1 MLNNVKAWFN
11 GFHESY
17 LWPVINQD
25 GLATFMKHLFWF
37 FLLLTAAAHS
47 LAQSGTNTGKI
58 TGSLTDSTTNKPVP
72 YATVALLEGTR
83 LITGTTTNGDGAFV
97 LPTLPFGTFALTVSF
112 VGYRSQ
118 TRPVTLSADAP
129 TLTLGPIKLA
139 PEGKLLGEV
148 TVTGQKALI
157 EDKGDRL
164 VYNAEQDISNAGG
177 TAADVMRKVPML
189 SVDVSGNVQMRGSG
203 NIKVLINGKPSAMMA
218 RNLADAL
225 RQMPANTI
233 KAIEVITSPGAK
245 YDAEGSAGVINII
258 TKKALQGFNGS
269 VRAAAGA
276 YDRVYRTVGASLN
289 LRTKKVGIALSL
301 NPNQF
306 QQINRSESSRTT
318 LVNGQPINTLTQQ
331 SSSSNLSTAG
341 NGELSIDYDLDSTN
355 RLNATA
361 TIWGGDFPSNSVTF
375 NRLSAPDGTL
385 LQQFR
390 NDIRFKNPYGN
401 SQIDLGYTKT
411 FIPKKGVAGTRE
423 LSILTQYSRMPDNYF
438 YDTDRYSSASLT
450 DYNQL
455 VYRQHS
461 SNYSRNKEYTV
472 QTDYTHPFTLSRDT
486 TAIKLDLGAK
496 AILRNIGS
504 EFRVDQSEDGVSE
517 WVPVPTL
524 SNDFAY
530 RQRVYSGYMALTV
543 SDRHKWNLNTG
554 LRLEQTVID
563 GDFVTTQTKLSS
575 RYRNLLPSIMLSK
588 GLGINTLKIS
598 YTQRIQRPQIW
609 TLNPWVNQS
618 DPKNITTGNPD
629 LNPELSHATEL
640 AHSLTTKKGLSL
652 NSALY
657 WRQTNNAI
665 EYLSRVDTSGVAL
678 TKPQNIGRR
687 ATYGLNINLSGEV
700 VKKLNLNVGSEIQ
713 YLDLRS
719 PTLGQQNTGWVSS
732 LNANLTYKASQ
743 LTTFQINSYFST
755 GWISLQGRQSGW
767 QFYQVSAKREFWEKK
782 ASLTIRVTNPLAQ
795 DVRIT
800 NTQQA
805 PTFTAEGTSYF
816 VNRQVQLAFEW
827 QFGQM
832 SSSNK
837 GKQNKKISNDDRGG
851 R

>member
-1 MLNNVKAWFN
+1 
-11 GFHESY
+11 
-17 LWPVINQD
+17 
-25 GLATFMKHLFWF
+25 MKHLFWF
-37 FLLLTAAAHS
+37 FLLLTGAGHS

-72 YATVALLEGTR
+72 YATVALLDGTR
-83 LITGTTTNGDGAFV
+83 LITGTTTDGAGAFV
-97 LPTLPFGTFALTVSF
+97 LPTLPFGTYALTISF

-118 TRPVTLSADAP
+118 TRPVRLTPDAP

-139 PEGKLLGEV
+139 PEGNVLNEV

-177 TAADVMRKVPML
+177 TAADVLRKVPML

-289 LRTKKVGIALSL
+289 LRQKKWGVALSV

-306 QQINRSESSRTT
+306 QQINTSQTSRTT
-318 LVNGQPINTLTQQ
+318 LVNGQPVNTLTQE
-331 SSSSNLSTAG
+331 SSSSNLSTAV

-355 RLNATA
+355 RLNAAA
-361 TIWGGDFPSNSVTF
+361 TIWGGDFPNNSVTF
-375 NRLSAPDGTL
+375 NRLTAPEGTL

-390 NDIRFKNPYGN
+390 NDVRFKNPYGN
-401 SQIDLGYTKT
+401 VQIDLGYTKT
-411 FIPKKGVAGTRE
+411 FTPQKGIVGTRE
-423 LSILTQYSRMPDNYF
+423 FSILTQYSRMPDNYF
-438 YDTDRYSSASLT
+438 YDTDRYSSATLA
-450 DYNQL
+450 DYSQL
-455 VYRQHS
+455 VYRQRS
-461 SNYSRNKEYTV
+461 SNYSRNKEYTF
-472 QTDYTHPFTLSRDT
+472 QTDYTHPFTRSTSRDT
-486 TAIKLDLGAK
+486 TNIKLDLGAK
-496 AILRNIGS
+496 AILRDIGS
-504 EFRVDQSEDGVSE
+504 EFRVDQSVDGAGE
-517 WVPVPTL
+517 LVPVASL

-530 RQRVYSGYMALTV
+530 RQRVYSGYLSLTF
-543 SDRHKWNLNTG
+543 SNRHKWNLNTG

-563 GDFVTTQTKLSS
+563 GDFQTTQTKLSS
-575 RYRNLLPSIMLSK
+575 RYRNLIPSAMLSK
-588 GLGINTLKIS
+588 GFGINTLKIS

-609 TLNPWVNQS
+609 SLNPWINQS
-618 DPKNITTGNPD
+618 DPKNIMTGNPG
-629 LNPELSHATEL
+629 LNPELSHSTEL

-665 EYLSRVDTSGVAL
+665 EYLSSVDATGIATTS
-678 TKPQNIGRR
+678 PQNIGRR
-687 ATYGLNINLSGEV
+687 ATYGLNINLSGDV
-700 VKKLNLNVGSEIQ
+700 VKDLNLNVGTEIQ

-719 PTLGQQNTGWVSS
+719 PALGQQNTGWVSS
-732 LNANLTYKASQ
+732 LNANVTYKASK
-743 LTTFQINSYFST
+743 LTTFQLNSYFST
-755 GWISLQGRQSGW
+755 GWISLQSQQSGW
-767 QFYQVSAKREFWEKK
+767 QFYQVSAKQEFWDKK
-782 ASLTIRVTNPLAQ
+782 ASLTLRVTNPLAR

-800 NTQQA
+800 ATQQA
-805 PTFTAEGTSYF
+805 PTFTAQGTSYI

-832 SSSNK
+832 KSGTS
-837 GKQNKKISNDDRGG
+837 KQSKKISNDDRSG